1 MITGPWK
8 QSLKRSPL
16 SQGSPPAWPSSPT
29 REPAGWALPLRNP
42 LSWISQPP
50 VASGEE
56 PLSSPRLGPPERTIK
71 TKEVM
76 RPPQGGRESQA
87 GEASGTLSYQ
97 EELLGASLVAQW

>member
-1 MITGPWK
+1 M
-8 QSLKRSPL
+8 
-16 SQGSPPAWPSSPT
+16 
-29 REPAGWALPLRNP
+29 
-42 LSWISQPP
+42 
-50 VASGEE
+50 GEE
-56 PLSSPRLGPPERTIK
+56 ATTEKIITIHFFKSIK